1 MLIMLGSPH
10 VEYHYC
16 QHYQTMQLTFI
27 ITVEATK
34 HMLLNMDVRVHPFPF
49 LKYILPRSVVYIVVK
64 IILEELVFFTFQ

>member
-1 MLIMLGSPH
+1 
-10 VEYHYC
+10 
-16 QHYQTMQLTFI
+16 MQLTFI